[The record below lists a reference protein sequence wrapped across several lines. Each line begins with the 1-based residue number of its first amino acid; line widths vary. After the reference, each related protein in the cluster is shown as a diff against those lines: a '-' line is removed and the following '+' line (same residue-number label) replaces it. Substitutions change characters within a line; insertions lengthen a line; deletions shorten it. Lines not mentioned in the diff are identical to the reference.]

1 MSSDNNPQAETPP
14 GGNGDRTIRE
24 KKIAAPL
31 WEISNQVGQ
40 AISHNRKKEQ
50 EEEAHKKQSLVWNQ
64 GAVISSSIVSV
75 LSLGVAYLTYAI
87 LTNQTTILENQLR
100 AMRIDQRAWLNV
112 KIEIDQIEA
121 GQPLHGIVKVTNT
134 GKTPAKK
141 VRGTGSIQKVSNN
154 KSPKLE
160 GLLIDTTFTGLIPP
174 GGELPLSVTS
184 HDDKSVINLTKTDI
198 EDLRS
203 GKSYIAILGKFGYED
218 IYDTPHWIK
227 YCLWKD
233 FSAGSYSA
241 VECVNHNETDKD

>member
-1 MSSDNNPQAETPP
+1 MSSDKHLVETPP
-14 GGNGDRTIRE
+14 EGDGDRTIRE

-31 WEISNQVGQ
+31 WEIANQVGQ
-40 AISHNRKKEQ
+40 INSNNKKKEQ
-50 EEEAHKKQSLVWNQ
+50 EEKDHNKHSLVWNKR
-64 GAVISSSIVSV
+64 AVISSSIFSALSV
-75 LSLGVAYLTYAI
+75 GIAYLTYTI

-100 AMRIDQRAWLNV
+100 AMRIDQRAWINV
-112 KIEIDQIEA
+112 KLQIDQIEA
-121 GQPLHGIVKVTNT
+121 GQPLHGTVKVVNT

-141 VRGTGSIQKVSNN
+141 VAGTASVQKVANN

-160 GLLIDTTFTGLIPP
+160 GLLIRTVFSALIPP

-184 HDDKSVINLTKTDI
+184 QDDKSVINLTKTDI

-203 GKSYIAILGKFGYED
+203 GKAYIAVLGKLWYED

-233 FSAGSYSA
+233 FSPGTYSA
-241 VECVNHNETDKD
+241 AECVNSNETDKN